1 MFTIE
6 QWWVIKFNLIA
17 EDADQKWGPDYRG
30 FGKGTLQKWNANDK
44 KNIFNI
50 PKLRLRYQLKYYYY
64 SIIYKNIYFLFT
76 FY

>member
-1 MFTIE
+1 MLT
-6 QWWVIKFNLIA
+6 KSG
-17 EDADQKWGPDYRG
+17 DQIMGL
-30 FGKGTLQKWNANDK
+30 GKGTLQKWNANDK